1 MQRVWNLILQETKL
15 QWNKHSDNIW
25 RFKVEMKN
33 NDHKKFVLEKLKI
46 QKTGTGNLKY
56 LKLILLLNKMKMI
69 EEKRP
74 I

>member
-1 MQRVWNLILQETKL
+1 
-15 QWNKHSDNIW
+15 
-25 RFKVEMKN
+25 MKN